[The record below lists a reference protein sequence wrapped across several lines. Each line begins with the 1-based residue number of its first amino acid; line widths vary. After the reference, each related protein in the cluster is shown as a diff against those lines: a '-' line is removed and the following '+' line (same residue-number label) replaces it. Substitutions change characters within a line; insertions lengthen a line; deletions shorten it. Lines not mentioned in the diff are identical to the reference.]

1 MKLICIRGNSNSFT
15 KGKEYKV
22 VKTLNDERY
31 LVVDNNDI
39 ETNIP
44 LKGLVWSFKIKEE
57 GDIKMNKQD
66 LENKIKD
73 LENDIQA
80 SQNTIEELKKAIVN
94 IEEKAWKPKK
104 GEKYYCIDGIKIEDY
119 YNDSPLDKEM
129 INYGNYFKTEKQA
142 ERALFEQNLRLKLRK
157 FAEDNNDK
165 IDWKGRV
172 EKYYIFFDY
181 VNSKLTIDFCRCAR
195 NFSQIYFSSKK
206 IAEKAIEQF
215 KDELIKYF
223 TEW

>member
-66 LENKIKD
+66 LENKIRD
-73 LENDIQA
+73 LESCVID
-80 SQNTIEELKKAIVN
+80 SQNKIEELKKAIVN
-94 IEEKAWKPKK
+94 IE
-104 GEKYYCIDGIKIEDY
+104 
-119 YNDSPLDKEM
+119 
-129 INYGNYFKTEKQA
+129 EKQA

-195 NFSQIYFSSKK
+195 NFSQIYFSSKE
-206 IAEKAIEQF
+206 IAEKAIAQF
-215 KDELIKYF
+215 KDELMKYF
-223 TEW
+223 TEQ

>member
-15 KGKEYKV
+15 NGKEYKV

-44 LKGLVWSFKIKEE
+44 LEGLVWSFKIKEE
-57 GDIKMNKQD
+57 GELKMNKQD
-66 LENKIKD
+66 LKNKIKD
-73 LENDIQA
+73 LENNIQA

-94 IEEKAWKPKK
+94 MEEK
-104 GEKYYCIDGIKIEDY
+104 
-119 YNDSPLDKEM
+119 
-129 INYGNYFKTEKQA
+129 A

-165 IDWKGRV
+165 IDWNNNE
-172 EKYYIFFDY
+172 EKIYLLYDYCDKKIKCDY
-181 VNSKLTIDFCRCAR
+181 VFSIRD
-195 NFSQIYFSSKK
+195 FSQIYFSSKE

-215 KDELIKYF
+215 QDELIKYF
-223 TEW
+223 TEQ